1 MKAAVFG
8 AGAIGG
14 MLGAALCRA
23 DVDTTLIARGPHL
36 AALKANGL
44 RVTGSWGERTVHP
57 AATADTAAVGP
68 QDYVIV
74 ATKAQSAAAAVD
86 AILPMLGPETAV
98 VTAVNGVPWWYCHGV
113 KGALAGRPLETV
125 DPGARQWTL
134 IGPGRAIGCVV
145 FPAAEIAEPGVI
157 RVIAGDRFVLGEPD
171 GSTTERVRA
180 LARALIDGGLKV
192 PVRTSVRTEIWVK
205 LWGNVAFNPISA
217 LTRAT
222 MADLIADPGT
232 LALIRA
238 VMTEAEAVARALGI
252 AMPISLDARIDGARS
267 VGAHRTSMLQDLE
280 RGRSM
285 EIDALVAAVAELGE
299 LTGVAT
305 PMIDAV
311 LALVR
316 RLAISAGC
324 A

>member
-14 MLGAALCRA
+14 MLGAALA
-23 DVDTTLIARGPHL
+23 GAGVETTLIARGAHL

-44 RVTGSWGERTVHP
+44 RVTGAWGEHTVHP
-57 AATADTAAVGP
+57 HATDDTTAAGP

-74 ATKAQSAAAAVD
+74 ATKAQSAAQAVD
-86 AILPMLGPETAV
+86 AMRPMLGPDTAV
-98 VTAVNGVPWWYCHGV
+98 VTAVNGVPWWYFHGV
-113 KGALAGRPLETV
+113 PGHLAERPLETV
-125 DPGARQWTL
+125 DPGARQWRL
-134 IGPGRAIGCVV
+134 IGPERAIGCVV

-157 RVIAGDRFVLGEPD
+157 HVLAGDRFVLGEPD
-171 GSTTERVRA
+171 GTTKERTRA
-180 LARALIDGGLKV
+180 LAKALIAGGLKV
-192 PVRTSVRTEIWVK
+192 PVRPSVRTEIWVK

-222 MADLIADPGT
+222 MADLIADAGT

-238 VMTEAEAVARALGI
+238 VMTEAESVAAALGVT
-252 AMPISLDARIDGARS
+252 MPISLEARIDGARS
-267 VGAHRTSMLQDLE
+267 VGAHKTSMLQDLE

-285 EIDALVAAVAELGE
+285 EIDALVAAVAELGD

-316 RLAISAGC
+316 RLAVSAGC
-324 A
+324 G